1 MDTSKGDGRTD
12 TATDAG
18 VRARAAEESHYGRR
32 ARGAARGG
40 GSAKLARG
48 AHAARRGRTSIMK
61 GPFLMRPGKQQIVGE
76 ARGAAPA
83 KAGE

>member
-48 AHAARRGRTSIMK
+48 RTQRGRTSIMK